1 MAEFLSEINIGK
13 KVIEPILSVFKKK
26 KNKSKM
32 LEEQIRD
39 ILPCDVEELEEKEYA
54 LQSRREKRVLQRK
67 QKRQME
73 TQGKDHKFNT
83 LTKNGKKTRN
93 GAG

>member
-1 MAEFLSEINIGK
+1 MGK
-13 KVIEPILSVFKKK
+13 PDFNSFFESYL
-26 KNKSKM
+26 
-32 LEEQIRD
+32 D
-39 ILPCDVEELEEKEYA
+39 IDYWAEELEEKEYA

-93 GAG
+93 GAE

>member
-13 KVIEPILSVFKKK
+13 KVIEPILNVFKKK

-39 ILPCDVEELEEKEYA
+39 TLPCDVSLPFTMSSKLCQYLVT
-54 LQSRREKRVLQRK
+54 LQTLIVLAI
-67 QKRQME
+67 
-73 TQGKDHKFNT
+73 GKLFSIFYCLVMICTIIIVHMYIF
-83 LTKNGKKTRN
+83 
-93 GAG
+93 